1 MSRLDQTPWIEK
13 YRPSK
18 LDDII
23 LDEHTY
29 KKIKKIIDDR
39 EMTNLILPGVPGIG
53 KTTTIKCIARA
64 LYGKYADEAVLELN
78 ASDDRGIK
86 AVQEKIVTFCKKK
99 MDLNDRGD
107 KDGRIYSEHKLIFLD
122 EADNM
127 TNKAQ
132 RLINNLMEKYNKTT
146 RFAFTCNS
154 SSDIIEGIQSRC
166 IILRFYRLRKEQIVS
181 RLEQI
186 CELEKI
192 VIDKKG
198 LYVIAE
204 LSDGDLRSAINNLQ
218 LVYRS
223 YKSITPEN
231 IYKVC
236 AKPQPEIIKNIIN
249 DCINKNFIEAKNKVF
264 GLKKS
269 GYSESDIILGLI
281 HVLKSD
287 ISIQEEIRI
296 NYLEKVCYYAY
307 IISKGLSTDI
317 QLIACISSLIKNN

>member
-18 LDDII
+18 LNDII
-23 LDEHTY
+23 LDDHTY

-39 EMTNLILPGVPGIG
+39 DMTNLILPGVPGIG
-53 KTTTIKCIARA
+53 KTTTIKCIAKA

-86 AVQEKIVTFCKKK
+86 SVQEKIVTFCKKK

-166 IILRFYRLRKEQIVS
+166 IILRFYRLRKEQIVN

-186 CELEKI
+186 CTFENI
-192 VIDKKG
+192 PINKKG
-198 LYVIAE
+198 LFVIAD

-218 LVYRS
+218 LVFRS
-223 YKSITPEN
+223 YKDVSPDN

-249 DCINKNFIEAKNKVF
+249 DCINKNLLEAKNKVF
-264 GLKKS
+264 GLKKT

-281 HVLKSD
+281 QVLKSD
-287 ISIQEEIRI
+287 NSIQEDIRI
-296 NYLEKVCYYAY
+296 NFLEKVCYYAY

-317 QLIACISSLIKNN
+317 QLIACISSLIKN

>member
-1 MSRLDQTPWIEK
+1 MSRYNQTPWIEK

-18 LDDII
+18 LEDII
-23 LDEHTY
+23 LDDHTQ
-29 KKIKKIIDDR
+29 KKIKKIIEDK

-53 KTTTIKCIARA
+53 KTTTIKCIARS

-86 AVQEKIVTFCKKK
+86 SVQEKIVTFCKKK

-107 KDGRIYSEHKLIFLD
+107 NNGKKYSEHKLIFLD

-166 IILRFYRLRKEQIVS
+166 IILRFYRLKKDQIIN
-181 RLEQI
+181 R
-186 CELEKI
+186 LEKI
-192 VIDKKG
+192 CEFENIKINNKC
-198 LYVIAE
+198 LETIAE
-204 LSDGDLRSAINNLQ
+204 IADGDLRSAINNLQ
-218 LVYRS
+218 LIFRS
-223 YKSITPEN
+223 CNEITPEN

-236 AKPQPEIIKNIIN
+236 SKPQPTIIKSIID
-249 DCINKNFIEAKNKVF
+249 DCINKDLISAKDKIFN
-264 GLKKS
+264 LKKD

-281 HVLKSD
+281 HVLKTNKN
-287 ISIQEEIRI
+287 ILEETRI
-296 NYLEKVCYYAY
+296 KFLEKVCYYAY
-307 IISKGLSTDI
+307 IISKGLATDI
-317 QLIACISSLIKNN
+317 QLISCIVSLIS

>member
-1 MSRLDQTPWIEK
+1 MSRYDMTPWIEK
-13 YRPSK
+13 YRPCK
-18 LDDII
+18 LEDII
-23 LDEHTY
+23 LDEHTI
-29 KKIKKIIDDR
+29 KKIQKIIDDKD
-39 EMTNLILPGVPGIG
+39 MTNLVLPGVPGIG

-99 MDLNDRGD
+99 MDLNDRGNT
-107 KDGRIYSEHKLIFLD
+107 DGRVYSEHKLIFLD

-166 IILRFYRLRKEQIVS
+166 IILRFYRLKKYQVVD
-181 RLEQI
+181 RLKKI
-186 CELEKI
+186 CTLEKI
-192 VIDKKG
+192 DVNIKG
-198 LYVIAE
+198 LEVIAE
-204 LSDGDLRSAINNLQ
+204 IADGDMRSAINNLQ

-223 YKSITPEN
+223 CNEVNIEN
-231 IYKVC
+231 IYKIC
-236 AKPQPEIIKNIIN
+236 SKPQPVIIKTIIN
-249 DCINKNFIEAKNKVF
+249 SCIDKNFLTAKNKIF
-264 GLKKS
+264 ELTKA
-269 GYSESDIILGLI
+269 GYSASDIVHGMI
-281 HVLKSD
+281 HLLKSD
-287 ISIQEEIRI
+287 TTIKEDIRI

-317 QLIACISSLIKNN
+317 QLIACITTLIE